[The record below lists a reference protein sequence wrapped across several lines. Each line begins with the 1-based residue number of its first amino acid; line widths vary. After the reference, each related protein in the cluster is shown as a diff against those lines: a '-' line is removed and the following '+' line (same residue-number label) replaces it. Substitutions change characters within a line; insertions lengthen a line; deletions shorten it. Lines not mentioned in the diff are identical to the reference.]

1 MSESFAGAADGSFEG
16 DDLPVNTTLRRI
28 VLIFRLLGWAW
39 MLMLVVLTLVF
50 DEEADSRIAIAA
62 LAAATGWTVLTL
74 WASRSH
80 ERLTDLRFVVVD
92 LILVLVVF
100 SASDIAGAE
109 HFFHGGYPMTWV
121 VVAAYAWGL
130 KGAAYGSLFLVVEQ
144 VVIDLAGD
152 RGEIPAAGSITFFV
166 FAVVVGWAFEA
177 LRDREKERLATARAL
192 RAEQE
197 RLAEEQRQR
206 ARYEERVDL
215 ANRLH
220 DSVLQTLVVMRRDA
234 ADARQVRYLAR
245 RQDWELRWTI
255 DEYRSPFENSLR
267 AALLAVC
274 GEIEDLYRVEVDAV
288 IRGDADAGGPFEAA
302 VAAAHE
308 ALVNAAKHSG
318 QLTIDLYAELSGA
331 AVEIY
336 VRDTGVGFDMS
347 LDPSGHG
354 LKGSLLERVAAV
366 GGTATVSSEAG
377 EGTEVA
383 ISIGRS
389 Q

>member
-1 MSESFAGAADGSFEG
+1 MSESFAGAADWSFEG

-130 KGAAYGSLFLVVEQ
+130 KVAAYGSLFLVVEQ

-220 DSVLQTLVVMRRDA
+220 DSVLQTLVVMHRDA

-245 RQDWELRWTI
+245 RQERELRRTI

-354 LKGSLLERVAAV
+354 LKSSLLERVAAV

-383 ISIGRS
+383 SR
-389 Q
+389 